1 MTQNNPLVEGQEWVI
16 ASERRERG
24 NQRARNPRIMKDSMP
39 LDCNAYAR
47 NDEKRRT

>member
-24 NQRARNPRIMKDSMP
+24 NLTHLVTPHG
-39 LDCNAYAR
+39 
-47 NDEKRRT
+47 